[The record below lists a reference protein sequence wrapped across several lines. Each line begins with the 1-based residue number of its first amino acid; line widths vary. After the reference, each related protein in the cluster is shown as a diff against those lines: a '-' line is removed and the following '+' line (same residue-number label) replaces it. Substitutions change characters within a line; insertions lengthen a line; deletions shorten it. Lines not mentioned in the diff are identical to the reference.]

1 MQMGGVGARRH
12 FILHVMGVDV
22 FLFLKTVLVP
32 EDNAQL
38 NEERE
43 KVQD

>member
-1 MQMGGVGARRH
+1 
-12 FILHVMGVDV
+12 MGVDV